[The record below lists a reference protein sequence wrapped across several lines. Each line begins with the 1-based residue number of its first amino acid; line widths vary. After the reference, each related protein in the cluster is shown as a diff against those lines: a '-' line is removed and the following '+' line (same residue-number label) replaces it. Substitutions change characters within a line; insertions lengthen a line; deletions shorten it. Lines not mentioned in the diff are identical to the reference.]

1 MLISEKFEKIRK
13 IYGIAQFTILE
24 RYIILFD
31 FRTYFV
37 VASKMVR
44 PGQLFR
50 VSVTLLQQKRP
61 ITVRASIQ
69 RNGVEVSADHKD
81 VKVGI
86 PETLLMK
93 VNRLFF
99 VLI

>member
-1 MLISEKFEKIRK
+1 
-13 IYGIAQFTILE
+13 
-24 RYIILFD
+24 
-31 FRTYFV
+31 
-37 VASKMVR
+37 MVR

-50 VSVTLLQQKRP
+50 VSVTLLQQKKP

-69 RNGVEVSADHKD
+69 RNGVEVSTDHKD

-93 VNRLFF
+93 VRLKFLYTNRST
-99 VLI
+99 LIYRLDQTRFALN